1 MSMKEIFVLVMLAL
15 LGCASNKPAAKL
27 KALKAKQCEKILNA
41 PDFIRED
48 LKDLTPQRVEFVEN
62 DDVSTIQTCKTF
74 ETIICDGVEYRLYD
88 LCLPS
93 RQLISPII
101 TEEDFL

>member
-1 MSMKEIFVLVMLAL
+1 MVLFAL
-15 LGCASNKPAAKL
+15 VGCATSKPVAKL

-41 PDFIRED
+41 PDFIRKEY
-48 LKDLTPQRVEFVEN
+48 LTDLTPQTIEFIEN
-62 DDVSTIQTCKTF
+62 DVSTIQTCKTF

-93 RQLISPII
+93 RRIVCSII
-101 TEEDFL
+101 TEDDFP